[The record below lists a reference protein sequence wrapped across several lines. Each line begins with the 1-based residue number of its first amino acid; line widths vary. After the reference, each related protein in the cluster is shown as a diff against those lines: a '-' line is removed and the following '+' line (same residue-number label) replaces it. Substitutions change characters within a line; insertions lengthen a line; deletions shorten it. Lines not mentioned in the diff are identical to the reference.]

1 MVSIQTKDLLVW
13 SDHDG
18 QLGNDF
24 ISVVYVFLSLV
35 HKEQKHASSV
45 SSCWMWRWLA
55 LDDLETRFAS

>member
-45 SSCWMWRWLA
+45 SYVECE
-55 LDDLETRFAS
+55 DG